1 MAAMTLKFNFR
12 CMIQYYIDQWSNILD
27 TNIDINR
34 SGLPARMFFALK
46 LALSVE
52 STKD

>member
-1 MAAMTLKFNFR
+1 MLTMSTTLKKYLYFAICCHGYVDINAG
-12 CMIQYYIDQWSNILD
+12 
-27 TNIDINR
+27 NIDINR

-52 STKD
+52 STKG